1 MAKSLAFCISQCR
14 VCSYMPVGPSSQWR
28 LWPWATSSTFWRTRS
43 GGPLLCREAPD
54 LHPPT
59 PQSSIALDCN
69 TLPSSERVVAKDA
82 CVAGKSCCGENS
94 NGGLRGGRGV
104 QNRMIEEVAH
114 SQSLQQGRAVPGFM
128 ERKRCLDFGFS
139 QVRLRSLWQRTAV
152 PGHSAVRPKDVAAK
166 PIRPVGPPPCLA
178 VDLQKSW
185 QTESVRREE
194 HA

>member
-1 MAKSLAFCISQCR
+1 MEDCG
-14 VCSYMPVGPSSQWR
+14 VGGGS
-28 LWPWATSSTFWRTRS
+28 RT
-43 GGPLLCREAPD
+43 E
-54 LHPPT
+54 
-59 PQSSIALDCN
+59 IA
-69 TLPSSERVVAKDA
+69 S
-82 CVAGKSCCGENS
+82 
-94 NGGLRGGRGV
+94 
-104 QNRMIEEVAH
+104 EVAH

-152 PGHSAVRPKDVAAK
+152 PGLSAVRPKDVPAK
-166 PIRPVGPPPCLA
+166 PIRPVGPPPWLA